1 MLKHE
6 LRSLFFL
13 PDKHVVLV
21 GELKMPACGL
31 CMAAYKKAALVVK
44 TVCLHKS
51 FSKLHPLLPSVLL
64 SLSFFLLLSPSLN
77 LSETLSLCKDRNLD
91 SCSFPDS
98 NKQQIHSVS
107 L

>member
-1 MLKHE
+1 MSKKNRRKIQYILAGPALVKIRPLFTVLMHE

-44 TVCLHKS
+44 SVCLHKS
-51 FSKLHPLLPSVLL
+51 FSKLHPFL
-64 SLSFFLLLSPSLN
+64 SFCLTFSFFLSIS
-77 LSETLSLCKDRNLD
+77 LSE
-91 SCSFPDS
+91 SF
-98 NKQQIHSVS
+98 